1 MDERETDR
9 DKVELIIRT
18 REDKLRDL
26 GPQLSKILDT
36 TIPVQKYLELPLTD
50 TRDQLEL
57 ARQLPSP
64 LYVMYAQCSAYSQA
78 CDPLLE
84 VRVVGDLDEA
94 RRFQELVDK
103 ECQEEE
109 EGEEVNKDDCHDP
122 DIEVDKTRRGKTKA
136 RSDKSV
142 KIHPLKVELKI
153 RIDETTS
160 VTVSC
165 SWCLTLEIVSCSIKL
180 EVPSSVSGDLVRSDT
195 ILAHLTPG
203 DTGLSSPNPASTWQ
217 LSQLGLGDSLEK
229 LLPGELLY
237 HWCQR
242 LAGLDYLEAKK
253 GKDSNESLEAK
264 PEVSKLYI
272 ENTINTIRTRLEAR
286 NNLTKQ
292 MESLAKCKVDTGK
305 ASEEVKLPTRAVSR
319 LKSWQTLDWET
330 YNQQEFSRHLV
341 DTEMVHSDCFLYK
354 ATISRDKAVMTAL
367 VSISPSHPVT
377 APLWCLS
384 LKVGDSQQTQ
394 ESSEVIRDLERE
406 LNMTEADLSLTTA
419 VHKLLLLTDVV
430 LEVSSSEET
439 AGEKFMKSQVFLDN
453 VRGRMRRLPLVF
465 NTSQQMF
472 QQR

>member
-1 MDERETDR
+1 M
-9 DKVELIIRT
+9 
-18 REDKLRDL
+18 
-26 GPQLSKILDT
+26 
-36 TIPVQKYLELPLTD
+36 
-50 TRDQLEL
+50 
-57 ARQLPSP
+57 
-64 LYVMYAQCSAYSQA
+64 
-78 CDPLLE
+78 
-84 VRVVGDLDEA
+84 
-94 RRFQELVDK
+94 
-103 ECQEEE
+103 
-109 EGEEVNKDDCHDP
+109 
-122 DIEVDKTRRGKTKA
+122 
-136 RSDKSV
+136 
-142 KIHPLKVELKI
+142 ELKI
-153 RIDETTS
+153 LVDEVTS

-165 SWCLTLEIVSCSIKL
+165 SWCLTLEIVSCSVKL
-180 EVPSSVSGDLVRSDT
+180 EMPGSCSGDLVTADT
-195 ILAHLTPG
+195 ILAHLSPG
-203 DTGLSSPNPASTWQ
+203 DTGLTSPNPATSWQ

-253 GKDSNESLEAK
+253 GKDSSNGSLEAK

-272 ENTINTIRTRLEAR
+272 ENTINTIRTRLGAR
-286 NNLTKQ
+286 IALTKQ

-305 ASEEVKLPTRAVSR
+305 ASEEAKLPTRAVSR

-330 YNQQEFSRHLV
+330 YNLQEFSKHLV

-354 ATISRDKAVMTAL
+354 ATITRDKAVMTAL
-367 VSISPSHPVT
+367 VSVSPSHPST
-377 APLWCLS
+377 PPLWCLS
-384 LKVGDSQQTQ
+384 LKVGDAQQTQ

-406 LNMTEADLSLTTA
+406 LNLPEVELSLTTA

-430 LEVSSSEET
+430 LEVSSAEEA